1 MENRKVHKCKSW
13 FVRLAILC
21 GVLFLTPHVN
31 VQAASKKSWTVKV
44 NKQYQAKLLKKGS
57 QWYLQSADVQMKEL
71 KATERVAYLSISS
84 KSGLKSGYYYFYSN
98 GKLDKRKKF
107 HTLDTRI
114 GTVTFQGTY
123 YFGETSGRL
132 KQKAGVYTISGKK
145 YGLDKWGKM
154 MTDRWYK
161 GCYFLSNGTMAK
173 SMHISET
180 LYVDGD
186 GKKCTKEEV
195 NLGSLKRKIQN
206 AIKGYSGSWSVYVKD
221 LKTGDVISINETSMY
236 PASVIKLFVMEATYA
251 SAAEKRTSLNSS
263 TKSLLR
269 SMITV
274 SDNESYNALV
284 RKVGKGSFASG
295 CSYINKYLKKNG
307 YTGTAVH
314 HTLHPSSS
322 SYQSDGGGSNRSS
335 AKDIGKLLEKI
346 YNNTAVS
353 KTYSKQM
360 LNLMLKQQRR
370 WKIPA
375 GLPSGVKV
383 ANKTGETDSYQHDAA
398 IVFGKKTDYVIV
410 VFSRAGEYSGI
421 NGIKKISRMVYD
433 YLN

>member
-1 MENRKVHKCKSW
+1 MEKKKVQKWKIW

-21 GVLFLTPHVN
+21 GVFFFTPQVN
-31 VQAASKKSWTVKV
+31 IQAAAKSWNVKV
-44 NKQYQAKLLKKGS
+44 NKTTRAKLVKKGS
-57 QWYLQSADVQMKEL
+57 QWYLQSATIKMADK
-71 KATERVAYLSISS
+71 KAEERVAYLSIPA
-84 KSGLKSGYYYFYSN
+84 KAGLKSGYYYFYSN
-98 GKLDKRKKF
+98 GRIDKRKKF
-107 HTLDTRI
+107 HTLNTKV
-114 GTVTFQGTY
+114 GTVTLKGVY
-123 YFGETSGRL
+123 YFGETNGRL
-132 KQKAGVYTISGKK
+132 KQKAGVYTIGGKK
-145 YGLDKWGKM
+145 YGLTKWGRM
-154 MTDRWYK
+154 LTNRWYK
-161 GCYFLSNGTMAK
+161 GYYFQSDGTIAVSK
-173 SMHISET
+173 QITET
-180 LYVDGD
+180 LYVDAD

-206 AIKGYSGSWSVYVKD
+206 AIKGYNGSWSVYVKD

-251 SAAEKRTSLNSS
+251 SAAENRISLNSS
-263 TKSLLR
+263 TKRLLK

-284 RKVGKGSFASG
+284 KKVGKGSFASG

-360 LNLMLKQQRR
+360 LNLMLKQERR

-375 GLPSGVKV
+375 GLPSGVKS